1 MSGYGSGTLNVSK
14 LDRAGLRHLDYLAI
28 ISSSASLHG
37 RKQCVNMYLVQPV
50 SKCPAQLVPVETVQ
64 DNSILMSHLA
74 GPPTPRMKSRKLL

>member
-28 ISSSASLHG
+28 ISSSPSLHG
-37 RKQCVNMYLVQPV
+37 QCVNMYLVQPV
-50 SKCPAQLVPVETVQ
+50 DKCPAQLVPVQTVQ

-74 GPPTPRMKSRKLL
+74 SPPTT